1 MFQTTP
7 QTHTPHAPQGL
18 FAAFTPL
25 RVRSAYPERLA
36 AGSEGEVLSFL
47 SERPVHAVNLISL
60 VRDNGLE
67 SPHNR
72 GTFHGC
78 RDEAGRL
85 EGVALVGHA
94 TLFEARTPRALRAFA
109 RAAQRAS
116 GLHMV
121 LGESGPVAEF
131 WRRYRAGEHQ
141 PMRLACRELMFE
153 LDRAGAA
160 AAGAAPAPTSRP
172 RLATPEDL
180 PLVMPVQARMV
191 EDESGVNPLESDPE
205 GFRRRC
211 ERRAGLGRT
220 WVVTRGGRLVF
231 KAEVI
236 ADTERVVYLEGI
248 HVAPG
253 ERGRGEGSRCLSW
266 LAGEILR
273 RSESVCVLVNE
284 QNAAAQGLYR
294 KAGFRFVCDYDT
306 IFLHR
311 D

>member
-1 MFQTTP
+1 
-7 QTHTPHAPQGL
+7 
-18 FAAFTPL
+18 
-25 RVRSAYPERLA
+25 
-36 AGSEGEVLSFL
+36 VLSFL
-47 SERPVHAVNLISL
+47 SERPAHAVNLISL
-60 VRDNGLE
+60 IRDNGLV

-72 GTFHGC
+72 GTFYGC

-94 TLFEARTPRALRAFA
+94 TLFEARTTRALRAIA
-109 RAAQRAS
+109 RVAQRAS

-121 LGESGPVAEF
+121 LGESEPVAEF

-153 LDRAGAA
+153 LDRDGAA
-160 AAGAAPAPTSRP
+160 AAGVGPAPTSLP
-172 RLATPEDL
+172 RRATSEDL

-191 EDESGVNPLESDPE
+191 EDESGVNPLVSDPE

-211 ERRAGLGRT
+211 ERRIGLGRT
-220 WVVTRGGRLVF
+220 WVVTQGGRLVF

-236 ADTERVVYLEGI
+236 ADTESVVYLEGI

-253 ERGRGEGSRCLSW
+253 ERGRGQGLRCLSW
-266 LAGEILR
+266 LADEILR
-273 RSESVCVLVNE
+273 RSDSVCVLVNE
-284 QNAAAQGLYR
+284 RNEAAQGLYR
-294 KAGFRFVCDYDT
+294 KAGFRFVCNYDT
-306 IFLHR
+306 IFLRR